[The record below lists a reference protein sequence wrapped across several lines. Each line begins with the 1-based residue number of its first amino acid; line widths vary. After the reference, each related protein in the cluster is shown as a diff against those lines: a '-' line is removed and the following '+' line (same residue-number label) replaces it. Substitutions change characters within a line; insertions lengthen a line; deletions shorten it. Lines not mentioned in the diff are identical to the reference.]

1 MAEVELPSLVLDA
14 VAAVVAASRPL
25 LLNRDPA
32 PEEQGVPLSS
42 AITLELLDPGSDGID
57 LAATRVW
64 VGDQLAFDGA
74 LVPPIQPAFAGP
86 QSGLTLEPDLLRL
99 TLDPTV
105 PFASQAQVL
114 MRVVAQ
120 VKGGG
125 GFLDETY
132 AFSAEDR
139 TSPRLVAAVALAPK
153 RLRLGFDEPLLLT
166 DPQGFSFLALDLPA
180 VPLAVVDATASGTLL
195 DLEFAREMT
204 PDVRYRVRVT
214 GVTDLHGNPILP
226 PFDEV
231 IFAGFRPRRPR
242 DRRFDLWPMLPRHN
256 RRSDTTGDLARFI
269 ACLQEVVDLLL
280 ADIDRF
286 PDLFDLERAPEP
298 FLDLILQDLG
308 NPFAFDLD
316 TLSKR
321 RLAAVLV
328 EMVQQK
334 GTAVGVRNAVRFF
347 LGVDVT
353 AITPLAG
360 AALVLGES
368 LLGEDWELGPSDRF
382 ARYAFDVRV
391 SRALSEQERRRLRVL
406 VNYLKPAHTHFVDL
420 LEPLP
425 PPVPKHWELGLSD
438 LDDTSLLHG

>member
-1 MAEVELPSLVLDA
+1 
-14 VAAVVAASRPL
+14 
-25 LLNRDPA
+25 
-32 PEEQGVPLSS
+32 
-42 AITLELLDPGSDGID
+42 
-57 LAATRVW
+57 
-64 VGDQLAFDGA
+64 
-74 LVPPIQPAFAGP
+74 
-86 QSGLTLEPDLLRL
+86 
-99 TLDPTV
+99 V

-114 MRVVAQ
+114 VRVVAQ

-125 GFLDETY
+125 GSLDETY
-132 AFSAEDR
+132 AFAAEDR

-180 VPLAVVDATASGTLL
+180 IPLAVVDATASGTLL

-204 PDVRYRVRVT
+204 PDVRYRVRVA

-226 PFDEV
+226 PFDEAT
-231 IFAGFRPRRPR
+231 FNGFRPPRPR

-280 ADIDRF
+280 AEIDRF

-438 LDDTSLLHG
+438 LGEITDLH

>member
-1 MAEVELPSLVLDA
+1 MAEVELPALVLEA
-14 VAAVVAASRPL
+14 VAAISATTRPL

-32 PEEQGVPLSS
+32 PEEQGVPLSA
-42 AITLELLDPGSDGID
+42 AITLELLDPGVDGID
-57 LAATRVW
+57 LAATKVW
-64 VGDQLAFDGA
+64 VGDLLAFDGA
-74 LVPPIQPAFAGP
+74 LVPPIQPAFSGPRAGLV
-86 QSGLTLEPDLLRL
+86 SEPDLLRL

-105 PFASQAQVL
+105 PFASQAQILV
-114 MRVVAQ
+114 RVVAQ

-125 GFLDETY
+125 SSLDETY

-139 TSPRLVAAVALAPK
+139 TSPHLVAAVAMAPK
-153 RLRLGFDEPLLLT
+153 RLRLGFDEPILLT
-166 DPQGFSFLALDLPA
+166 DSQGFSFLALDLPA
-180 VPLAVVDATASGTLL
+180 VPLTVVDGTASGTLL

-204 PDVRYRVRVT
+204 PDARYRVRVA

-226 PFDEV
+226 PFDEA
-231 IFAGFRPRRPR
+231 IFSGFRPPRPR
-242 DRRFDLWPMLPRHN
+242 DRRFDLWSMLPRHN

-280 ADIDRF
+280 AEIDRF

-328 EMVQQK
+328 EMFQQK

-347 LGVDVT
+347 LGVDVE

-425 PPVPKHWELGLSD
+425 PPVAKHWELGLSD